1 MKRTVLF
8 GLVLALTAVSMADAG
23 GRRAAGDASGT
34 GPITFTIFVNHSWF
48 PTNSFTGIIPDEI
61 TRLTGVVLDP
71 TIAVDGQ
78 QLGVMIGSGQLP
90 DLVYTSELL
99 DQMSDPSISWSYE
112 ELIRQYNVDWQL
124 SPQRLAIAR
133 GKSPDGIAYTTL
145 NNYSESLS
153 DWENSA
159 AVPMAA
165 SLLLRDDMLRAI
177 GNPPIRNFDDLF
189 SVFTQIKQRY
199 PNLGAVLKLNRDWN
213 VATFKVN
220 MGLPNLRFIEQA
232 NENVVWFA
240 HDSKYKDTLAF
251 LNRCWRAG
259 FISPDES
266 YFVVGS
272 EAIPDGEWF
281 AFSGCTQ
288 NHLPERLAE
297 VQKINPSYSLIE
309 MVPFDTATYLSS
321 SIGWSGTFITKR
333 NKNPERAIK
342 FIQWMFSPEGQALTQ
357 AGRPAVDYTQE
368 PGQLPKFSDQWK
380 AALADASHIRMFNPW
395 WYLGGSPTVEAE
407 SRVATTDPALV
418 AEAYRVIRSKWG
430 NSPWLAAAEP
440 IGNSDEKVIMD
451 KLTELVNTYEPRIIM
466 AGSEAEFESRFR
478 EFLGNADQI
487 GVGQLETYMTSQVKQ
502 IKPQYR

>member
-1 MKRTVLF
+1 MKRITL
-8 GLVLALTAVSMADAG
+8 LVLVMVFMAASIISAG
-23 GRRAAGDASGT
+23 GRRAAGDSSGT
-34 GPITFTIFVNHSWF
+34 TTFTIFVNHSWY

-90 DLVYTSELL
+90 DLVYTSEFL
-99 DQMSDPSISWSYE
+99 DQMSDPNISWSYE
-112 ELIRQYNVDWQL
+112 ELIKNYNVDWTL

-133 GKSPDGIAYTTL
+133 GKSLDGIAYTTL

-153 DWENSA
+153 DWEKSA
-159 AVPMAA
+159 AVPMSA
-165 SLLLRDDMLRAI
+165 SLLLRSDMLRAI

-213 VATFKVN
+213 VAVFKAN
-220 MGLPNLRFIEQA
+220 MGLPNLRYIEQA
-232 NENVVWFA
+232 NGNVIWFA
-240 HDSKYKDTLAF
+240 HDSRYKETLAF
-251 LNRCWRAG
+251 LNKCWRAG

-288 NHLPERLAE
+288 NHLPDRLAA
-297 VQKINPSYSLIE
+297 VQKINPSYSVIE

-333 NKNPERAIK
+333 NKNPEQAIK
-342 FIQWMFSPEGQALTQ
+342 FIRWMFSPEGQALTQ
-357 AGRPAVDYTQE
+357 AGRPGIDYTQE

-380 AALADASHIRMFNPW
+380 ATLADGSHIRVFNPW

-418 AEAYRVIRSKWG
+418 AEAYRVIRNKWG

-451 KLTELVNTYEPRIIM
+451 KLVELVNTYEPRIIM
-466 AGSEAEFESRFR
+466 ANSEAEFESRFR
-478 EFLGNADQI
+478 EFLANADQI
-487 GVGQLETYMTSQVKQ
+487 GVGKLETFMTNRVKQ